1 MDSYKRIGLQ
11 EIKLQNKTNR
21 QNALTDPIST
31 KMPTEQELEQSRLLI
46 EYLKYVTT
54 WPDTA
59 VDLVFLV

>member
-1 MDSYKRIGLQ
+1 
-11 EIKLQNKTNR
+11 
-21 QNALTDPIST
+21 
-31 KMPTEQELEQSRLLI
+31 MPTEQELEQSRLLI